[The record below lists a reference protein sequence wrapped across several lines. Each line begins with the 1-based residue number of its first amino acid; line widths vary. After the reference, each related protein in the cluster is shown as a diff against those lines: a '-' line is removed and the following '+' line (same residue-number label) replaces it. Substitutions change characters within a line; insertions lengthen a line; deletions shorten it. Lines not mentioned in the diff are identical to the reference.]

1 MTVLITG
8 ANGFV
13 GAALCEVLRKYAVP
27 VRGVVKTHAA
37 PHKSGLNVEVGEI
50 NANTNWHAAL
60 DSVQSIVHLAA
71 RVHHMSDNNLESLA
85 EYRRVNVEGTAN
97 LARQAA
103 AMGVRRFVFLS
114 SVKVNGEST
123 DAEKPFTPDDI
134 PDPQDAYGLSKY
146 EAEQRL
152 WAIAEETGMEVVVLR
167 APLVYGPN
175 VKGNFL
181 RLLKAVNEHRP
192 LPFGSI
198 YNCRSLIYLY
208 NLVDILQKC
217 LTHKNAQGKTFFV
230 SDGNDVSTPDL
241 IRLLADALGRR
252 SMLVPIPVSWMRWIG
267 SLFGKQAEIDRLV
280 GSLFV
285 DISSLKAQ
293 LGWMPPYSMQ
303 EGLLSTAQWYQ
314 NKAE

>member
-13 GAALCEVLRKYAVP
+13 GSALCEVLCKYAVP
-27 VRGVVKTHAA
+27 VRGVVRTHAP
-37 PHKSGLNVEVGEI
+37 PHKSDLNVEIGEI

-60 DSVQSIVHLAA
+60 DGVHSIVHLAA

-123 DAEKPFTPDDI
+123 DAKKPFASDDI
-134 PDPQDAYGLSKY
+134 TNPQDAYGLSKY

-167 APLVYGPN
+167 APLVYGPR

-181 RLLKAVNEHRP
+181 RLLKAVNERRP

-198 YNCRSLIYLY
+198 CNCRSLIYLY
-208 NLVDILQKC
+208 NLVDVLQKC
-217 LTHKNAQGKTFFV
+217 LTHKNAQGRTFFV

-241 IRLLADALGRR
+241 IRLMADALGRR
-252 SMLVPIPVSWMRWIG
+252 PLLVPIPVSWMRCIG
-267 SLFGKQAEIDRLV
+267 GLFGKQAEIDRLI
-280 GSLFV
+280 GSLSV

-314 NKAE
+314 NKAK